1 MPAEIPKEKAR
12 AGSGSS
18 RSKLASAHVDTF
30 TERHESMRARM
41 ATGKA
46 LRDSVSRLSHG
57 SFKRTDDVDPLAILA
72 DQARTRLPKLVPI
85 RHARMLTS
93 PFAFLRGSAAV
104 MAADLATTPTTGFA
118 VQACGDMHV
127 SNFGVY
133 GSAERRLI
141 FAINDFDETL
151 PAPWEWD
158 IKRLAASAY
167 VASEHL
173 DGNRKHCQEAAWAV
187 VAGYQEHLRS
197 YAHMGYLETWYDCID
212 SDRVLKS
219 LSSEAR
225 DRADTIFDKARTRT
239 HLQVL
244 DKMTDL
250 VDDQHRIVE
259 DRPFIVRERRTS
271 AGRPIKEALGHFLL
285 SYLDSLAPERRLLL
299 SHYRVL
305 DVVRKVVGVGS
316 VGTGCWVVLLEG
328 EDSTDPLFL
337 QIKEA
342 QPSVLAPYLSP
353 SSSNGNEGRRVVNG
367 QRLIQGSSDI
377 FLGWGELDG
386 THFYVRQLRDMKG
399 GVDLEPGVRPDNFIE
414 YCDLCGWGLALAHA
428 KSGDPAMIS
437 GYIGK
442 SDEFVESIVHFAA
455 TYAEQTER
463 DYDTLV
469 AAAKSGKLK
478 VAAKGY

>member
-18 RSKLASAHVDTF
+18 RSKLANAHADTF
-30 TERHESMRARM
+30 LERHESMRVRM
-41 ATGKA
+41 AKGKA
-46 LRDSVSRLSHG
+46 LRDSVSRVSHG
-57 SFKRTDDVDPLAILA
+57 SFKRTDAVDPLAILA
-72 DQARTRLPKLVPI
+72 DQERTRLPKLVPI

-104 MAADLATTPTTGFA
+104 MAADLATSPTTEFA

-158 IKRLAASAY
+158 VKRLAASAY

-187 VAGYQEHLRS
+187 VAGYQEHLQS
-197 YAHMGYLETWYDCID
+197 YAHMGYLETWYDSID
-212 SDRVLKS
+212 SDRVLHS

-225 DRADTIFDKARTRT
+225 DRAEIHFDKARTRT

-250 VDDQHRIVE
+250 IDDRHRIIE

-271 AGRPIKEALGHFLL
+271 TGRPIKEALGHFLL
-285 SYLDSLAPERRLLL
+285 SYIDSLAPERRLLL
-299 SHYRVL
+299 SRYRVL
-305 DVVRKVVGVGS
+305 DVARKMVGVGS
-316 VGTGCWVVLLEG
+316 VGTGCWVVLMQG

-342 QPSVLAPYLSP
+342 QPSVLAPYLSS
-353 SSSNGNEGRRVVNG
+353 SSSNRNEGQRVVDG

-377 FLGWGELDG
+377 FLGWGELDS

-399 GVDLEPGVRPDNFIE
+399 GVDLEPGVHPDNFVE
-414 YCDLCGWGLALAHA
+414 YCELCGWGLALAHA

-478 VAAKGY
+478 VATKGY